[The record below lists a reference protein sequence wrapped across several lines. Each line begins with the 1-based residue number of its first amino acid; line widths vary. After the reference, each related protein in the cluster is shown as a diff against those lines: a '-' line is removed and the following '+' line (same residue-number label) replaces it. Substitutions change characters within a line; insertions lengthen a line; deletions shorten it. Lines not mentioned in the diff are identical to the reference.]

1 MTIEEL
7 ARTKAKSL
15 PNSQLVKYYEAA
27 IPQYHINSILV
38 MQKTKKISVLQEFVL
53 KFVAAGVNDVS
64 EIKDFLGVNTNVI
77 NNTVAMLQA
86 NGMLS
91 VDVFKSTLKLTEKG
105 EHALQ
110 EASMIVPEDIEY
122 PLFVDGLTKRI
133 YLDGRPKYKQNQ
145 IKKLNLK
152 AIIPCVETP
161 TIMDLPYEEVKT
173 AIASF
178 KKIYAYAK
186 DRLEGELQEIMSI
199 EKPYIEYNK
208 VSVLVFM
215 NKKNNDEIELQ
226 VYDGSSRN
234 QDYETA
240 LTKLY
245 NNQTR
250 VFDFDKKRDI
260 DNNKELPLQ
269 SILPKEIID
278 SAKEYSSKT
287 EDLEKEIGDLTSQ
300 LADVTD
306 ELNDVDGPHDNEAKE
321 KIRFL
326 EEKIEELKSEQKSSN
341 RILSTYDH
349 RPLLIQALT
358 DARKSIVIISPWIK
372 ASGLNGQII
381 SLMNNALARKV
392 RIVIGYGIS
401 EKEDSDP
408 YIIDQ
413 LTEMQKK
420 FSKFLI
426 LRNLANTHEKVLIKD
441 DDYMVITS
449 FNWLSFRGDPNLG
462 FRQETGFYTEAKECI
477 ADMKKNLSQPQRL
490 GIQL

>member
-7 ARTKAKSL
+7 AKAKAKSL

-38 MQKTKKISVLQEFVL
+38 MLKTKKISVLQEFIL
-53 KFVAAGVNDVS
+53 KFVAAGINNVS
-64 EIKDFLGVNTNVI
+64 DIKEFLGVNTNVI
-77 NNTVAMLQA
+77 NNTIATLQA
-86 NGMLS
+86 NGMIS
-91 VDVFKSTLKLTEKG
+91 VDVFKMTLKLTEKG

-110 EASMIVPEDIEY
+110 EASTIVPENIEY

-133 YLDGRPKYKQNQ
+133 YLDGRPKYKQKEV
-145 IKKLNLK
+145 KKLNMK

-161 TIMDLPYEEVKT
+161 TIVDLPYEEVKM

-186 DRLEGELQEIMSI
+186 DYLEGELQEILSI

-215 NKKNNDEIELQ
+215 NTKNNDEIELQ
-226 VYDGSSRN
+226 VYDGSTRN

-240 LTKLY
+240 LMKLF

-250 VFDFDKKRDI
+250 IFDFDLKRNI
-260 DNNKELPLQ
+260 DDNEELPLQ
-269 SILPKEIID
+269 SILPKEIIE

-287 EDLEKEIGDLTSQ
+287 EDLEREIGNLTSQ
-300 LADVTD
+300 LADIT
-306 ELNDVDGPHDNEAKE
+306 EETNDIDGPHDNEAEE
-321 KIRFL
+321 KIRYL
-326 EEKIEELKSEQKSSN
+326 EEKIEELKMEQKSSN

-349 RPLLIQALT
+349 RPLLIQTLENAKR
-358 DARKSIVIISPWIK
+358 DIVIISPWIRTK
-372 ASGLNGQII
+372 GLDERIL
-381 SLMNNALARKV
+381 SLMNEALKRKV

-401 EKEDSDP
+401 ENEDSDH
-408 YIIDQ
+408 ILIER
-413 LTEMQKK
+413 LTNMKK
-420 FSKFLI
+420 QYGELLVLK
-426 LRNLANTHEKVLIKD
+426 NLANTHEKVLIKD
-441 DDYMVITS
+441 NDYMVITS
-449 FNWLSFRGDPNLG
+449 FNWLSFKGDPKLG
-462 FRQETGFYTEAKECI
+462 FRQETGFYTESKECI
-477 ADMKKNLSQPQRL
+477 ADMKRNLSQQQRL